1 LASIGFQANGEQ
13 LPTSEPY
20 VWKSV
25 QMVGGGFVD
34 GIVFHPTEPG
44 LRYARTDIGGAYR
57 WDDQRHIWIPI
68 LDWVPFKD
76 TNLMGVESI
85 ALDPADP
92 NRVYLACG
100 MYTNATSPNA
110 AILRSDDRGNTFQ
123 RADVPF
129 KMGGNEDGR
138 GNGERL
144 AVDPNDGRVIYFGSR
159 LAGLWRSTDRAIT
172 WSKISSFPNVVEG
185 AATRPA
191 TRPATGRFGR
201 RRFGFAARSSGIVFV
216 IFDPRTGGAAKPSAT
231 IYFDPRIAAKPSAT
245 IYAGVSLMNRPSIFR
260 SIDAGLTWQ
269 PVPGQ
274 PTALRPSH
282 GILASNGVMY
292 FSYGSAPGP
301 SRMSSGAVWKYD
313 TKSSLWT
320 DITPEKPGGDNGAF
334 GYGAVSVDAAN
345 PDAVIASTFGHPMG
359 EEIFRTVDGGKT
371 WKPIF
376 HGEKTLAGTY
386 DYSGAPYVQHTPIHW
401 LLDIQIDPRD
411 PNHAMFTTGYG
422 GWETFD
428 LTDVDAGKPT
438 HWSIMSKGIEE
449 TVALKLLSPP
459 TGAHLISAIGDYG
472 GFVHWDLDNPAPDG
486 NLNPRFGN
494 TTGAAFAAKNPEI
507 IVRVG
512 GVAGGDAI
520 RINLG
525 YSTDGGKTW
534 QPSKTMP
541 SSNSREGTVSVNAD
555 GSRWIWTPQNS
566 AAYVTSDRGS
576 EWTRCAGLPV
586 GARTV
591 ADSVNPLKFYAIDL
605 FGGEL
610 FISTDGGET
619 FESKPLKLP
628 DGLPEAGGDRGDAR
642 GGQDQIYPDPNNE
655 GELWLASFNGLYHS
669 TNSGQTFIQLPAP
682 DQIHAFGFGKS
693 APDSDVP
700 ALYLVGTVFN
710 QRGVFRSDDG
720 GKIWIRINDDA
731 HQYGLL
737 LQITGDPRI
746 YGRVYLGTHGR
757 GVLYGDPVN

>member
-1 LASIGFQANGEQ
+1 
-13 LPTSEPY
+13 
-20 VWKSV
+20 
-25 QMVGGGFVD
+25 
-34 GIVFHPTEPG
+34 
-44 LRYARTDIGGAYR
+44 
-57 WDDQRHIWIPI
+57 
-68 LDWVPFKD
+68 
-76 TNLMGVESI
+76 
-85 ALDPADP
+85 
-92 NRVYLACG
+92 
-100 MYTNATSPNA
+100 
-110 AILRSDDRGNTFQ
+110 
-123 RADVPF
+123 
-129 KMGGNEDGR
+129 
-138 GNGERL
+138 
-144 AVDPNDGRVIYFGSR
+144 
-159 LAGLWRSTDRAIT
+159 
-172 WSKISSFPNVVEG
+172 
-185 AATRPA
+185 
-191 TRPATGRFGR
+191 
-201 RRFGFAARSSGIVFV
+201 
-216 IFDPRTGGAAKPSAT
+216 
-231 IYFDPRIAAKPSAT
+231 
-245 IYAGVSLMNRPSIFR
+245 
-260 SIDAGLTWQ
+260 
-269 PVPGQ
+269 
-274 PTALRPSH
+274 
-282 GILASNGVMY
+282 
-292 FSYGSAPGP
+292 
-301 SRMSSGAVWKYD
+301 
-313 TKSSLWT
+313 
-320 DITPEKPGGDNGAF
+320 
-334 GYGAVSVDAAN
+334 
-345 PDAVIASTFGHPMG
+345 
-359 EEIFRTVDGGKT
+359 
-371 WKPIF
+371 
-376 HGEKTLAGTY
+376 
-386 DYSGAPYVQHTPIHW
+386 
-401 LLDIQIDPRD
+401 
-411 PNHAMFTTGYG
+411 
-422 GWETFD
+422 
-428 LTDVDAGKPT
+428 
-438 HWSIMSKGIEE
+438 
-449 TVALKLLSPP
+449 
-459 TGAHLISAIGDYG
+459 
-472 GFVHWDLDNPAPDG
+472 VHWDLDNPAPDG